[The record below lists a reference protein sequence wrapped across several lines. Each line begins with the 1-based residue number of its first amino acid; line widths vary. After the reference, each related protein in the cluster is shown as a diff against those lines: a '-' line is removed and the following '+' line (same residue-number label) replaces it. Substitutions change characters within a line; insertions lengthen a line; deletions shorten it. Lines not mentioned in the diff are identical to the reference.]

1 MVSTDETSAADGI
14 GLRGV
19 LRERV
24 SLADLTTYRIGGSAR
39 YLFAP
44 LDASDIADFLAWT
57 HREGLRSV
65 ILGLGSNVLF
75 ADGLLDLAVIH
86 TAAAMT
92 GMRQVDEDFFE
103 ADAGVPNR
111 DFIEWLATL
120 GVRGMEYLH
129 DIPGTIGGAVVMNAS
144 NNHGET
150 AEDLWEVGF
159 VEAAP
164 GQASSLGRRAVCQRT
179 RRDLDFG
186 YRCSPF
192 GPTSDRIVTSARFR
206 LRERGAPE
214 EILAHLEG
222 LKAERAGKFPEETA
236 NCGSVFKR
244 PPADFAGRLI
254 EAAGCKGLEL
264 GDARVSARHAG
275 FIVNRGTARAEDVRA
290 LIAEVQARVL
300 ADSGVRLERELIYV
314 E

>member
-1 MVSTDETSAADGI
+1 MVSTDETRAVDGI
-14 GLRGV
+14 SLRGV

-24 SLADLTTYRIGGSAR
+24 SLANLTTYRIGGSAR

-44 LDASDIADFLAWT
+44 LDATDIADFLAWAQ
-57 HREGLRSV
+57 REGLRSV

-92 GMRQVDEDFFE
+92 SMRQVDEDLFE
-103 ADAGVPNR
+103 ADAGVSNR
-111 DFIEWLATL
+111 AFVEWLATL

-159 VEAAP
+159 VEAAA
-164 GQASSLGRRAVCQRT
+164 GQDSAQGRRAVCQRA

-186 YRCSPF
+186 YRRSAF
-192 GPTSDRIVTSARFR
+192 GRTSDRIVTSARFR
-206 LRERGAPE
+206 LRERGTPE
-214 EILAHLEG
+214 EILTRVETLR
-222 LKAERAGKFPEETA
+222 AERVGKFPEETA

-254 EAAGCKGLEL
+254 EAAGCKGLKL
-264 GDARVSARHAG
+264 GDARVSTRHAG
-275 FIVNRGTARAEDVRA
+275 FIVNQGAARAEDVRA
-290 LIAEVQARVL
+290 LIAQVQDRVL